1 MTLLTNC
8 CRPLHGILGLSRLSS
23 KDFLISPPFSYE
35 KKSRMFVYSP
45 VISQEEYR
53 KHESS
58 SFLKKFF
65 NGHISD
71 MVSAFVDSDELSAD
85 DIKELQD
92 ILNGKGTGRK

>member
-1 MTLLTNC
+1 M
-8 CRPLHGILGLSRLSS
+8 RKRA
-23 KDFLISPPFSYE
+23 
-35 KKSRMFVYSP
+35 VYSP

-65 NGHISD
+65 NGHIPD

>member
-1 MTLLTNC
+1 MRKRAACSST
-8 CRPLHGILGLSRLSS
+8 PLSS
-23 KDFLISPPFSYE
+23 V
-35 KKSRMFVYSP
+35 R
-45 VISQEEYR
+45 R

-92 ILNGKGTGRK
+92 ILNVKGTGRK